1 VSRTFSSLQYRN
13 YRLFFGGQIVSQT
26 GSWMQRIAMGWFV
39 LEITHSAFAV
49 GIMAMC
55 SFLPFTLFGLFAG
68 VIADRVDARKLVIGT
83 QAAQLLTAIALA
95 WIALGGFARP
105 WMLYAIGFATGL
117 ILVLDV
123 PSRQQLTYRMVG
135 REALPNAIALNT
147 SLFNASRIFGPSL
160 AGMVY
165 GFTGAG
171 VCFLINS
178 ISFLAVLLGLFAMRT
193 RDFFPVEKFARPAIL
208 RGTREGLAYVMKD
221 RRILVLLTL
230 TFLLSTFTFNFN
242 VTLPVLAYST
252 LHAKVIVYSLLSSA
266 FGAGALVGA
275 LLTAALG
282 RTSTKVMLIGAA
294 VYTGAELA
302 LAPVHTAWLAASLLF
317 VIGAG
322 FTSWSA
328 NSNTSM
334 QLAAPDHLRGRII
347 GIYFYAFNGS
357 ASVAGLFVGWLCA
370 KGGTELAFAVA
381 GVVGL
386 AATVFSAIRLLPD
399 GDRDLGV
406 RRRIARRRL
415 REDDARLARPVRR
428 ADRQLRPE

>member
-1 VSRTFSSLQYRN
+1 VSRTFSSLRYRN
-13 YRLFFGGQIVSQT
+13 YRLFFAGQIVSQT

-39 LEITHSAFAV
+39 LQITHSAFAV

-55 SFLPFTLFGLFAG
+55 SFAPFTIFGLFAG

-83 QAAQLLTAIALA
+83 QAAQLLTAVTLT

-105 WMLYAIGFATGL
+105 WMLYGIGFVTGL

-135 REALPNAIALNT
+135 REVLPNAIALNT
-147 SLFNASRIFGPSL
+147 SLFNASRIFGPAL

-171 VCFLINS
+171 ICFLINS

-193 RDFFPVEKFARPAIL
+193 RDFFPLEKLGRPSLL
-208 RGTREGLAYVMKD
+208 RGTREGMAYVLKD

-252 LHAKVIVYSLLSSA
+252 LHSKVIVYSLLSSL

-275 LLTAALG
+275 LTTAALG
-282 RTSTKVMLIGAA
+282 RTSTKVMLIGATL
-294 VYTGAELA
+294 YTAAELA
-302 LAPVHTAWLAASLLF
+302 LAPVHTAWLAGTLLF

-357 ASVAGLFVGWLCA
+357 ASLAGFFVGWLCDV
-370 KGGTELAFAVA
+370 GGTELAFFVA

-386 AATVFSAIRLLPD
+386 SATFFSA
-399 GDRDLGV
+399 V
-406 RRRIARRRL
+406 RL
-415 REDDARLARPVRR
+415 RNGRARPFTPRQPLAAEQR
-428 ADRQLRPE
+428 AA